1 MDSDDNII
9 SHLFDPE
16 IYEILIELKNGSKDE
31 LYLEKKLKISRDDI
45 KKRLGYLLNNNI
57 VSMSSSED
65 KIVYKLNKNK
75 LSKLTS
81 GEIFNEITDKLT
93 TLNSFLN

>member
-1 MDSDDNII
+1 M
-9 SHLFDPE
+9 
-16 IYEILIELKNGSKDE
+16 K

-45 KKRLGYLLNNNI
+45 KKQLGYLMNNNI

-65 KIVYKLNKNK
+65 EIVYKLNKNK

-81 GEIFNEITDKLT
+81 GEIFNEIADKLT